1 MTARTT
7 LRRRLTA
14 GTVICPA
21 GGPAL
26 DGGHRTVT
34 VTYRV
39 SDPFAVELDV
49 PDGPIS
55 VVWLLSRDLLAD
67 GLNAPAGIGDI
78 EVTPATK
85 DDAVTWVT
93 LHDPQSTGSCNLAFK
108 RAELERFLDESDAM
122 VPAGTEA
129 TRINWDRELAL
140 LAGDR

>member
-1 MTARTT
+1 MTARTA

-21 GGPAL
+21 GAPAL
-26 DGGHRTVT
+26 DGGHRTIT
-34 VTYRV
+34 LTYRV

-49 PDGPIS
+49 PDGAIS
-55 VVWLLSRDLLAD
+55 VVWLISRELLTE
-67 GLNAPAGIGDI
+67 GMNHGIGPGDVYI
-78 EVTPATK
+78 TPAVK
-85 DDAVTWVT
+85 DDAVIWIA
-93 LHDPQSTGSCNLAFK
+93 LFDPEGSGSCHLAFK
-108 RAELERFLDESDAM
+108 RADLERFLDDSDAM

>member
-26 DGGHRTVT
+26 DGGHRVVT
-34 VTYRV
+34 VTYRA

-49 PDGPIS
+49 PDGAIS
-55 VVWLLSRDLLAD
+55 VVWLLARDLLAD
-67 GLNAPAGIGDI
+67 GLTAPAGIGDV
-78 EVTPATK
+78 EVTPAAK
-85 DDAVTWVT
+85 DDAVVWVM
-93 LHDPQSTGSCNLAFK
+93 LHDPEGCGSCNLAFR

-129 TRINWDRELAL
+129 ARINWGRELAL

>member
-21 GGPAL
+21 GGPAV

-34 VTYRV
+34 VTYWV

-67 GLNAPAGIGDI
+67 GLNAPAGIGDV

-85 DDAVTWVT
+85 NDAVTWVT
-93 LHDPQSTGSCNLAFK
+93 LHDPHSAGSCNLAFK

>member
-14 GTVICPA
+14 GTVICPT
-21 GGPAL
+21 GGPVL
-26 DGGHRTVT
+26 DGGNRTVT
-34 VTYRV
+34 ITYRV

-55 VVWLLSRDLLAD
+55 VLWLLARDLLAD
-67 GLNAPAGIGDI
+67 GLTIPSGIGDV
-78 EVTPATK
+78 EVTPSTRT
-85 DDAVTWVT
+85 DVVVWVT
-93 LHDPQSTGSCNLAFK
+93 LHDPQSAGSCNLAFK
-108 RAELERFLDESDAM
+108 RAELERFLDDSDAM

-129 TRINWDRELAL
+129 TRINWDRELSL